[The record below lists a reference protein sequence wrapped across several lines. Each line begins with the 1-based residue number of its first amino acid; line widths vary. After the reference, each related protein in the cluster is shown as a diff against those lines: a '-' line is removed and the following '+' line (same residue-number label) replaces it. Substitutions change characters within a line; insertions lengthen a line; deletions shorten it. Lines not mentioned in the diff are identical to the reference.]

1 MRLDVWSDVVCPWC
15 YIGKRKLERALDR
28 WDGEPV
34 EVVWRPFELNPRL
47 KSTGAAVR
55 EVLAGKLGSEDLADQ
70 AMLRSTAAAESEGL
84 RYAMPKAI
92 AANTFDAHR
101 LVSLARDQDLQHEVK
116 ERFLRAHFVE
126 GEDLG
131 DHGTLVRLAAE
142 TGLTGAADALAA
154 DALATRL
161 RAELD
166 EGVAIGV
173 RSVPTYVV
181 GNRGVA
187 GAQDPDVILDLLRS
201 AP

>member
-1 MRLDVWSDVVCPWC
+1 MWSDVVCPWC

-34 EVVWRPFELNPRL
+34 EVVWRPFELNPQL

-55 EVLAGKLGSEDLADQ
+55 EVLAGKLGSEAVAEQ
-70 AMLRSTAAAESEGL
+70 AMHRSTTAAESEGL
-84 RYAMPKAI
+84 RYEMSKAI

-101 LVSLARDQDLQHEVK
+101 LVSLAREQGVQHEVK
-116 ERFLRAHFVE
+116 ERFFRAHFVE
-126 GEDLG
+126 GENLG
-131 DHGTLVRLAAE
+131 DPETLVRLAGQ
-142 TGLTGAADALAA
+142 TGLTGAADALVD
-154 DALATRL
+154 DALAARL
-161 RAELD
+161 RDELA